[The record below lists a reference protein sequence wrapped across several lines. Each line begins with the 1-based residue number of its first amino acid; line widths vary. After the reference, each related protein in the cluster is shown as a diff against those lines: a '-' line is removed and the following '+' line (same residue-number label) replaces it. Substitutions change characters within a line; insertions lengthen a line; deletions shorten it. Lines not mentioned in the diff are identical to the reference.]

1 MWETVTLEQL
11 ARMLPGAA
19 AKDLARV
26 LELCQSSEG
35 DAALRDLV
43 GSCDCLAGAVCC
55 TCGQSVREGTGQ
67 SAPLLDALA
76 AVYEAG
82 RSPARP

>member
-1 MWETVTLEQL
+1 MFETVTLEQL
-11 ARMLPGAA
+11 RRMLPGAA
-19 AKDLARV
+19 AEDLARV

-55 TCGQSVREGTGQ
+55 TCRESDRPG
-67 SAPLLDALA
+67 SSLLLETLA
-76 AVYEAG
+76 AVYRAG
-82 RSPARP
+82 AGKG